1 MATLDDFPRPSVTVD
16 VAVCTVV
23 DDRLCVVVWRRT
35 GNTEPGRWALPGSF
49 VQERERLDHA
59 VARTLADKCGI
70 VGLAPTQ
77 LRVMDEP
84 RRDDRG
90 WVLSV
95 AHLDVVAPEA
105 ILQRTEDASV
115 RLAPVR
121 ADPADDSGPPLD
133 LPGRQRRLPFD
144 HDEIVA
150 LAVATLRGRYAALP
164 DPAGLAGERFTMRRL
179 RRLHEAIA
187 GRALQ
192 KDTFRREMLPYL
204 VETAE
209 IERGNVGRPAV
220 LFRHR

>member
-1 MATLDDFPRPSVTVD
+1 MTTLDDFPRPSVTVD

-105 ILQRTEDASV
+105 VLENAEGASV
-115 RLAPVR
+115 RLVPVR
-121 ADPADDSGPPLD
+121 ARLGDDGRSLLE

-144 HDEIVA
+144 HEEIVG
-150 LAVATLRGRYAALP
+150 LAVETLRERYASRP

-192 KDTFRREMLPYL
+192 KDTFRRVMLPYL
-204 VETAE
+204 VETTE
-209 IERGNVGRPAV
+209 IERGHVGRPAA